1 MDIGITAASLIVMR
15 PCFEA
20 VRSAIFRRNSF
31 NKIYT
36 PSPSYAQDSY
46 DNNTSSRTEEQER
59 ERERERGIV
68 RTVELEL
75 ESRPINAER
84 VVPKIF

>member
-20 VRSAIFRRNSF
+20 VRHSTLRRNSF
-31 NKIYT
+31 SKIYT
-36 PSPSYAQDSY
+36 PSTSYAQDSY
-46 DNNTSSRTEEQER
+46 DNNTSLRTEQQ

-75 ESRPINAER
+75 ESRPINTER

>member
-36 PSPSYAQDSY
+36 PSPSYVQDNYS
-46 DNNTSSRTEEQER
+46 NNTSSRTEIQ

>member
-1 MDIGITAASLIVMR
+1 MDIGITAASIVVMR

-20 VRSAIFRRNSF
+20 VCSVIFKRNSF

-36 PSPSYAQDSY
+36 PSASYAQDSY

-59 ERERERGIV
+59 EREGGIV
-68 RTVELEL
+68 RTFELEL
-75 ESRPINAER
+75 ESRPVNAER
-84 VVPKIF
+84 VVAKIF

>member
-1 MDIGITAASLIVMR
+1 MDIGITAASLVVMR

-20 VRSAIFRRNSF
+20 VRSAIFKRNSF

-36 PSPSYAQDSY
+36 PSASYAQDSCY
-46 DNNTSSRTEEQER
+46 NKTSSRTEEQER
-59 ERERERGIV
+59 EREGGIV

-75 ESRPINAER
+75 ESRPVNAER

>member
-20 VRSAIFRRNSF
+20 VRGAISKRTSF
-31 NKIYT
+31 KKIYT

-46 DNNTSSRTEEQER
+46 YNNTSSRTKEQER
-59 ERERERGIV
+59 EREGGIV

-75 ESRPINAER
+75 ESRPVNAER
-84 VVPKIF
+84 IVPKIL